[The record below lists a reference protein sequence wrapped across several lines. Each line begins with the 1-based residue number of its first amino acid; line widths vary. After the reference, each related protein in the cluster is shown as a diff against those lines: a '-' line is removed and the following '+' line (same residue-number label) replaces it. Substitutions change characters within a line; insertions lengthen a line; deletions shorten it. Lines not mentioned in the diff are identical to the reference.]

1 MSRARHS
8 PIRRGDRAPGADS
21 RPAFATGSTKPR
33 HLVWRYYAAVLRV
46 FIEEPLF
53 RGLFVLAVIALVTG
67 TVFYHFAEGWG
78 WLDSLYFSVVTLT
91 TIGYGDF
98 APTTELA
105 RAFTI
110 AYVLIGVGIIALFVT
125 AVARAPFLQMEL
137 RRFREE
143 HDVDGDEGLLEPTRE
158 ARDERQG

>member
-1 MSRARHS
+1 M
-8 PIRRGDRAPGADS
+8 
-21 RPAFATGSTKPR
+21 KPR

-67 TVFYHFAEGWG
+67 TVFYHLAEGWG

-110 AYVLIGVGIIALFVT
+110 GYVLIGVGIIALFVT

-143 HDVDGDEGLLEPTRE
+143 QSDDADEELPGPGQEHDDQRS
-158 ARDERQG
+158 

>member
-1 MSRARHS
+1 M
-8 PIRRGDRAPGADS
+8 
-21 RPAFATGSTKPR
+21 KPR

-53 RGLFVLAVIALVTG
+53 RGLFVLAVLALVTG
-67 TVFYHFAEGWG
+67 TVFYHVAEGWG
-78 WLDSLYFSVVTLT
+78 WLDSLYFSVITLT
-91 TIGYGDF
+91 TVGYGDF

-125 AVARAPFLQMEL
+125 AVARAPFLQMQL
-137 RRFREE
+137 RQFREE
-143 HDVDGDEGLLEPTRE
+143 HDVDTNDELLGPTRE
-158 ARDERQG
+158 HRDERQD

>member
-1 MSRARHS
+1 M
-8 PIRRGDRAPGADS
+8 
-21 RPAFATGSTKPR
+21 KPR

-67 TVFYHFAEGWG
+67 TVFYHLAEGWG

-110 AYVLIGVGIIALFVT
+110 GYVLIGVGIIALFVT

-143 HDVDGDEGLLEPTRE
+143 QSDDADEELPAPGQEHDDQRS
-158 ARDERQG
+158 